1 MKRFLLDTGIMG
13 DFINRRRGVDG
24 RVDEARMRGD
34 RVGTCWPVI
43 GELWFGVER
52 SVTRELNRER
62 LVRGL
67 ARIPKWPFEDESA
80 QHFGRIRNELRRS
93 GRVMSVVDMQL
104 AAIAFALGNCTVV
117 SKDGDL
123 SAVPGLQVE
132 NWATACAIGIVS
144 FADRPWCRGA
154 TGCASWPG
162 GVREFFPLSENAA
175 TSSSPS
181 PCRIISVARTNE
193 AQVRRVW

>member
-1 MKRFLLDTGIMG
+1 M
-13 DFINRRRGVDG
+13 
-24 RVDEARMRGD
+24 
-34 RVGTCWPVI
+34 I

-67 ARIPKWPFEDESA
+67 ARIPKWPFEDEAA

-117 SKDGDL
+117 GKDGDL

-132 NWATACAIGIVS
+132 NWATA
-144 FADRPWCRGA
+144 
-154 TGCASWPG
+154 
-162 GVREFFPLSENAA
+162 
-175 TSSSPS
+175 
-181 PCRIISVARTNE
+181 
-193 AQVRRVW
+193 